1 MKKIIYIAACLL
13 GFATSS
19 CSDFLDQDNKSDVP
33 SGDFYNT
40 STGFNSLLNSTYSSL
55 RSVYGEAPW
64 VFSAGTDLFAGGKQ
78 GVDAIGLYG
87 SSYNSAD
94 GDVLK
99 FYTECF
105 KGIQQA
111 NSVIYYGGTT
121 AETSVKAQYIDE
133 ARFIR
138 AYYYY
143 LLVQHFGGVALQKQ
157 MFSTAEMSHARTD
170 AATVYQFVIDE
181 FTDLASSNSHLLERS
196 QTTGGNFGRANKR
209 AALHFLAKT
218 YLARGYESFADAN
231 DFSNAAK
238 YAEQAIN
245 NEALSIPFEKVF
257 SIDNEENSEIL
268 WSVQYSSASLEDITK
283 NGNMQQSMFGVYL
296 GGAEEKNKYN
306 AGYLAPTVR
315 LHQLFEKGDGR
326 YAGTF
331 MLELHKYYYDYYTSP
346 TTSPMKYFYA
356 PAWMTDEDIEA
367 WKAKTPTYDEDAT
380 VIIKM
385 QPEGLDRFGASNSYA
400 DKCTQDYGV
409 ACIKKF
415 DDPSSPFSM
424 NGSTHDIILARLGE
438 TYLVAA
444 EAYVKMNQPG
454 KAKEKVDAV
463 RKRAAEAGYDLSVPE
478 SKLSGEAGIDFILDE
493 RARELAGEY
502 HRWMDLKRTGRLI
515 EYVANGTY
523 NGKTCKG
530 YNHDNIKVSDFQGTD
545 GNYKILRPI
554 PLDAINRNKEA
565 VAQNP
570 GF

>member
-1 MKKIIYIAACLL
+1 
-13 GFATSS
+13 
-19 CSDFLDQDNKSDVP
+19 
-33 SGDFYNT
+33 
-40 STGFNSLLNSTYSSL
+40 
-55 RSVYGEAPW
+55 
-64 VFSAGTDLFAGGKQ
+64 
-78 GVDAIGLYG
+78 
-87 SSYNSAD
+87 
-94 GDVLK
+94 
-99 FYTECF
+99 
-105 KGIQQA
+105 
-111 NSVIYYGGTT
+111 
-121 AETSVKAQYIDE
+121 
-133 ARFIR
+133 
-138 AYYYY
+138 
-143 LLVQHFGGVALQKQ
+143 
-157 MFSTAEMSHARTD
+157 
-170 AATVYQFVIDE
+170 
-181 FTDLASSNSHLLERS
+181 
-196 QTTGGNFGRANKR
+196 
-209 AALHFLAKT
+209 
-218 YLARGYESFADAN
+218 
-231 DFSNAAK
+231 
-238 YAEQAIN
+238 
-245 NEALSIPFEKVF
+245 
-257 SIDNEENSEIL
+257 
-268 WSVQYSSASLEDITK
+268 
-283 NGNMQQSMFGVYL
+283 MQQSMFGVYL

-331 MLELHKYYYDYYTSP
+331 MLELHEYYYDYYTSP
-346 TTSPMKYFYA
+346 TTSPMKFFYA
-356 PAWMTDEDIEA
+356 PSWMTDEDIEA
-367 WKAKTPTYDEDAT
+367 WKAKTPTVNEKT
-380 VIIKM
+380 KVIKM

-493 RARELAGEY
+493 RARELAGEM

-554 PLDAINRNKEA
+554 PLDAINRNKET